1 MPVDNEQVKKALDH
15 FENDEFVDAKEIL
28 QKEILKAKNDHLKTK
43 LELKGDADA
52 NVEPEAKPEEE
63 ADTEE

>member
-1 MPVDNEQVKKALDH
+1 MPVDNEQIKKALDH

-63 ADTEE
+63 ADAEE

>member
-1 MPVDNEQVKKALDH
+1 MAVDNEQIKKALDH

-43 LELKGDADA
+43 LELKGDADSRI
-52 NVEPEAKPEEE
+52 EPEAKPEEE

>member
-1 MPVDNEQVKKALDH
+1 MPVDNEQIKKALDH

-52 NVEPEAKPEEE
+52 NIEPEAKPEKE

>member
-1 MPVDNEQVKKALDH
+1 MPVDNEQIKKALDH

-28 QKEILKAKNDHLKTK
+28 QKEILKAKNSHLKDK
-43 LELKGDADA
+43 LDLAADI
-52 NVEPEAKPEEE
+52 EPLPAPEKE

>member
-1 MPVDNEQVKKALDH
+1 MTVDNEQIKKALDH